1 MMTALAECAGMRT
14 HGLTPRLHPILLNLN
29 LLWCS
34 RKHGKKLGL
43 FSCHVRKTRPINFCC
58 QARKTNLLF
67 FLPCEEDKYI
77 IFLATWGRLDLFF
90 LPCEEDFFSLL
101 AMWMKI
107 CKFISTMMQLYQNSK
122 SLTTDRN
129 TAGMRTLG
137 ASPSISFWE
146 HIWWKL
152 NFCENS
158 CKSR

>member
-1 MMTALAECAGMRT
+1 MTTLAECAGMRT
-14 HGLTPRLHPILLNLN
+14 HGLTLRLHPILLNLN

-43 FSCHVRKTRPINFCC
+43 FSCHVRKTRPINFSC

-90 LPCEEDFFSLL
+90 LPCEGDFL

-107 CKFISTMMQLYQNSK
+107 QNRWQQIVIMQVWGHSEHLQEHFFLRTYLVKTKFLWKLVQITIKKIFKFIK
-122 SLTTDRN
+122 
-129 TAGMRTLG
+129 
-137 ASPSISFWE
+137 
-146 HIWWKL
+146 
-152 NFCENS
+152 
-158 CKSR
+158 